1 MLEWQSRVQTL
12 VCTLFEENIPCGIA
26 NSLRWKVALLLTS
39 SGSPLAIRAN
49 QSWVD
54 HLNREWKKVIVE
66 NGMKLR
72 NRTDFIR
79 IHQFFFPDFCC
90 GHHFFRDSFASKWPR
105 HTPCTSTSKTPGR
118 PCPWICLIHF
128 QHKGLPSTLLHLI
141 PTTNPV
147 PRILWY
153 ISDG

>member
-1 MLEWQSRVQTL
+1 MFAAGDYCNLHSSCRSITIHKATLTWQSQCSIIHFRCLSLSFTINLLSMLEWQSRVQTL

-39 SGSPLAIRAN
+39 SGSPLATRAN

-79 IHQFFFPDFCC
+79 IHHFPNFCC
-90 GHHFFRDSFASKWPR
+90 RHHLFSPCSGRLELR
-105 HTPCTSTSKTPGR
+105 HS
-118 PCPWICLIHF
+118 
-128 QHKGLPSTLLHLI
+128 
-141 PTTNPV
+141 
-147 PRILWY
+147 
-153 ISDG
+153 